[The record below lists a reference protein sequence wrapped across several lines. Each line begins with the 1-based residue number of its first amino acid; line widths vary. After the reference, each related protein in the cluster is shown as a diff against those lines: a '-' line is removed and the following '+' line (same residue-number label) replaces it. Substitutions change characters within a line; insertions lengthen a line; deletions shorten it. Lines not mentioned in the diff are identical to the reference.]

1 MEIVTKRAGIL
12 LRCAALAAIMALLPL
27 SAAAQ
32 EEADEPEDR
41 SKQDLPL
48 EGWDENRWMSID
60 LTEGSWISVDVSPDG
75 QTIAFDLL
83 GDLYTIPID
92 GGDATQITTGMAFD
106 AQPRFSPD
114 GSQIVFT
121 SDRDGGQNI
130 WIAAADG
137 SNPTQISE
145 GSSNRAESPEW
156 TPDGDYIVASM
167 GGFRGGG
174 PPVPQLFHVDGGSG
188 IKIFRGEGLR
198 KSLGSALTPDGRYIW
213 FSRRQTTR
221 DWDYNA
227 QLPAYHIAVYDRE
240 TGNTFTRVSRYGGAF
255 RPTLSADGLNL
266 VYGTR
271 HEDQT
276 GLMIRDLETSEER
289 WLAYPVQHDDQESR
303 GTLDVL
309 PGMSFTP
316 DGSALI
322 ASYGGKLWSIPV
334 AGGDAVEIPFRVQ
347 TEVEV
352 GALVDFDYPI
362 EDTPTFMVRQI
373 RDAVPSPA
381 GEMIAFSSLD
391 RLWTANMDGTDPREV
406 LHDDVGLIAQFPA
419 WSADG
424 EWLAF
429 TSWDGDSGSIYK
441 VQPDGD
447 ELTRLAAS
455 EDHIFVGPVWG
466 PGGQRIVASSGPAR
480 DFVENSGPGASTSA
494 LRDLVWVPSDGGA
507 VTTIAPLLG
516 RGDPHFVTSQVNR
529 IYMYSGGDGLI
540 SIRWDG
546 TDQRAYVKVR
556 GETPR
561 GSTEGMNANMIRM
574 APVGDQALA
583 EINGQLYT
591 VTVPVIGGD
600 VPTISVSNPDNAQF
614 PSRKL
619 TDMGGEFPAWSA
631 DGRTVHFSLGNA
643 FFSYD
648 LDSADAFDAEQEAE
662 DEEEAD
668 DEASDEDEEED
679 EGFVPAEVR
688 VVIEAER
695 DIPEGTVVLSGAR
708 IVTMDGDEVIERGDI
723 VIRNNRISAVGPTGS
738 VNVPGGAE
746 VIDVSGKTILPG
758 YVDTHAHLRPAFGM
772 HRSDLWIYL
781 ANLAYGVTA
790 TRDPQTGTTDV
801 LTYSDLV
808 RTGDILGPRVYSTGP
823 GVFWQES
830 IKNLDHARDLMRKY
844 ADYYD
849 TNTIKMYVA
858 GNRQER
864 QWIIEA
870 ARENRLMPTT
880 EGSLNLKQNL
890 AETID
895 GYPGLEHSLPI
906 YPVFDDY
913 AQLFAT
919 TGRVYTPTL
928 LVAYGGPWSENYFY
942 TNENPHD
949 DAKLRHFTPHSVI
962 DGATRR
968 RGGPPQT
975 GTAGWFRDEEYVFP
989 DHARFVT
996 DLVAAG
1002 GKVGVGSHGQ
1012 LQGLGYHWELW
1023 AMASGGISNHDAL
1036 RAATIFGAEAIGLDQ
1051 DIGSIETGK
1060 LADLV
1065 ILNANPLD
1073 NIRNT
1078 NTVDRVMMN
1087 GRLFDGSTLSEVWPR
1102 QRDIAPLWW
1111 WGKDP
1116 TGLPGAHN

>member
-424 EWLAF
+424 EWL
-429 TSWDGDSGSIYK
+429 
-441 VQPDGD
+441 
-447 ELTRLAAS
+447 
-455 EDHIFVGPVWG
+455 
-466 PGGQRIVASSGPAR
+466 
-480 DFVENSGPGASTSA
+480 
-494 LRDLVWVPSDGGA
+494 
-507 VTTIAPLLG
+507 
-516 RGDPHFVTSQVNR
+516 
-529 IYMYSGGDGLI
+529 
-540 SIRWDG
+540 
-546 TDQRAYVKVR
+546 
-556 GETPR
+556 
-561 GSTEGMNANMIRM
+561 
-574 APVGDQALA
+574 
-583 EINGQLYT
+583 
-591 VTVPVIGGD
+591 
-600 VPTISVSNPDNAQF
+600 
-614 PSRKL
+614 
-619 TDMGGEFPAWSA
+619 
-631 DGRTVHFSLGNA
+631 
-643 FFSYD
+643 
-648 LDSADAFDAEQEAE
+648 
-662 DEEEAD
+662 
-668 DEASDEDEEED
+668 
-679 EGFVPAEVR
+679 
-688 VVIEAER
+688 
-695 DIPEGTVVLSGAR
+695 
-708 IVTMDGDEVIERGDI
+708 
-723 VIRNNRISAVGPTGS
+723 
-738 VNVPGGAE
+738 
-746 VIDVSGKTILPG
+746 
-758 YVDTHAHLRPAFGM
+758 
-772 HRSDLWIYL
+772 
-781 ANLAYGVTA
+781 
-790 TRDPQTGTTDV
+790 
-801 LTYSDLV
+801 
-808 RTGDILGPRVYSTGP
+808 
-823 GVFWQES
+823 
-830 IKNLDHARDLMRKY
+830 
-844 ADYYD
+844 
-849 TNTIKMYVA
+849 
-858 GNRQER
+858 
-864 QWIIEA
+864 
-870 ARENRLMPTT
+870 
-880 EGSLNLKQNL
+880 
-890 AETID
+890 
-895 GYPGLEHSLPI
+895 
-906 YPVFDDY
+906 
-913 AQLFAT
+913 
-919 TGRVYTPTL
+919 
-928 LVAYGGPWSENYFY
+928 
-942 TNENPHD
+942 
-949 DAKLRHFTPHSVI
+949 
-962 DGATRR
+962 
-968 RGGPPQT
+968 
-975 GTAGWFRDEEYVFP
+975 
-989 DHARFVT
+989 
-996 DLVAAG
+996 
-1002 GKVGVGSHGQ
+1002 
-1012 LQGLGYHWELW
+1012 
-1023 AMASGGISNHDAL
+1023 
-1036 RAATIFGAEAIGLDQ
+1036 
-1051 DIGSIETGK
+1051 
-1060 LADLV
+1060 
-1065 ILNANPLD
+1065 
-1073 NIRNT
+1073 
-1078 NTVDRVMMN
+1078 
-1087 GRLFDGSTLSEVWPR
+1087 
-1102 QRDIAPLWW
+1102 
-1111 WGKDP
+1111 
-1116 TGLPGAHN
+1116 